1 MMQVSAN
8 ITSILESLLKDYDK
22 TERPSYPY
30 GESSTQIS
38 PVSTNIYYLCTGK
51 PTEVKVNILIRSMG
65 PISEMQMVRKQSRE
79 MMTFRPVRYFQYIY
93 YYIFRTV
100 RYIFN
105 TDQIFSVLL
114 NGLLLSPVLEG
125 PEAQLQGAEKQRQQS
140 RH

>member
-30 GESSTQIS
+30 GESSTLIS
-38 PVSTNIYYLCTGK
+38 PVSTNIYYLCKGK

-79 MMTFRPVRYFQYIY
+79 MITFRPLRYFQYIY

-100 RYIFN
+100 KYF
-105 TDQIFSVLL
+105 
-114 NGLLLSPVLEG
+114 PY
-125 PEAQLQGAEKQRQQS
+125 
-140 RH
+140 